1 MNWQYHQLLQSP
13 NFWLSDN
20 LSTTQEWRSQPC
32 PSSDWQWPS
41 SSSALLQPPMQAAP
55 KTDAVT
61 VAARTDLWFSTDGT
75 DHAAIQDTSATV
87 LTTPVR
93 AFTMAPALTD
103 PSTITDTSILQGVL
117 LPASELC
124 GRRIPNIFYTV
135 NVGQL
140 QSLKYKQ
147 FRYQVIVGHRRLQ
160 MQSSLLGR
168 PTLPNTD
175 KFSERFSMHQV
186 VQ

>member
-1 MNWQYHQLLQSP
+1 MGDSTISCSKVST
-13 NFWLSDN
+13 SD
-20 LSTTQEWRSQPC
+20 SQPC
-32 PSSDWQWPS
+32 PSSHWQWPS

-61 VAARTDLWFSTDGT
+61 VAVSTDGT

-147 FRYQVIVGHRRLQ
+147 FL
-160 MQSSLLGR
+160 
-168 PTLPNTD
+168 
-175 KFSERFSMHQV
+175 
-186 VQ
+186 